1 MSTLKVDTILK
12 RSGTGIITLGQS
24 GDTLTVP
31 TGASLSLPG
40 GSSGQAL
47 TTDGSGTLSFASVG
61 EDNLPAFKAVMSGS
75 QSISNSSGTKI
86 NFDTEELDNNG
97 SGGGAYDTT
106 NKRWTPNVA
115 GYYYIVA
122 SALIEHG
129 DAVGE
134 YGDLYIEKGGTKVIA
149 NRLPGLYYNIS
160 TSLMVSG
167 IVQMNGSSDWLEC
180 HIWHNHGSTRTLD
193 ANIDY
198 TTFMGFKIAGT

>member
-1 MSTLKVDTILK
+1 QIGSTNTATIN
-12 RSGTGIITLGQS
+12 LGVS
-24 GDTLTVP
+24 GDTINVP
-31 TGASLSLPG
+31 AGVTIANAGTATGFG
-40 GSSGQAL
+40 
-47 TTDGSGTLSFASVG
+47 DN
-61 EDNLPAFKAVMSGS
+61 NLPAFKAVMSGN
-75 QSISNSSGTKI
+75 QDISTSSGTKI

-106 NKRWTPNVA
+106 NKRWTPNSA
-115 GYYYIVA
+115 GYYFIYA

-129 DAVGE
+129 DGVGE

-198 TTFMGFKIAGT
+198 TTFMGFKIAGA